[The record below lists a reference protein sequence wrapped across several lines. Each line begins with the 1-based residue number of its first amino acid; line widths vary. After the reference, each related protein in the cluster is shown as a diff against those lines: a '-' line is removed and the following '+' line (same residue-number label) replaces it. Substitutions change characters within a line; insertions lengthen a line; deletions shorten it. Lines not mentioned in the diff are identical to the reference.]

1 MSAKLHVWLD
11 AQVPLSSICFENL
24 RKSLVSCVSRLR
36 VISRVEVLPLRRWLK
51 MVFVYVSAPLKA
63 REVTSY
69 QLVAF
74 ENNTAIFMTC
84 S

>member
-1 MSAKLHVWLD
+1 MSAKRHVWLD
-11 AQVPLSSICFENL
+11 AQVPISSRRFENL

-51 MVFVYVSAPLKA
+51 IVIVYVSFPH
-63 REVTSY
+63 EVTSY

-74 ENNTAIFMTC
+74 
-84 S
+84 